1 LGFRN
6 NTYVSPHSPETAW
19 YLYGEN
25 RAHYALNELV
35 NAYFSGDDDYFQTDI
50 ILYDSDGAMCKPV
63 IYLYPEEIT
72 DVEVRVTFPRGGY
85 FTATYPDY
93 GAGWSVTAHPDGT
106 LINHADGR
114 EYSYLYWAGNGPAN
128 WDFSRGFVVKGS
140 DTVPFLQEKLAQIG
154 LTPRE
159 YNEMIVYYL
168 PLMQNNAYNL
178 ISFQTTVYEENA
190 VMHISPEPDSVLRVF
205 MAYVPLEKP
214 PANPIPEQ
222 KLKPFE
228 RKGFTVVEWGGTGH

>member
-1 LGFRN
+1 
-6 NTYVSPHSPETAW
+6 
-19 YLYGEN
+19 
-25 RAHYALNELV
+25 
-35 NAYFSGDDDYFQTDI
+35 
-50 ILYDSDGAMCKPV
+50 
-63 IYLYPEEIT
+63 
-72 DVEVRVTFPRGGY
+72 
-85 FTATYPDY
+85 
-93 GAGWSVTAHPDGT
+93 
-106 LINHADGR
+106 
-114 EYSYLYWAGNGPAN
+114 
-128 WDFSRGFVVKGS
+128 VVKGS

-214 PANPIPEQ
+214 PATPIPEQ

-228 RKGFTVVEWGGTGH
+228 RKGFTVVEWGGTGY